1 MSGVALQTNECK
13 YPVLS
18 LSRNFHTSKI
28 TGYAV
33 YADMHVHMYTLN
45 TLVHKS
51 IS

>member
-1 MSGVALQTNECK
+1 MSAVALQTNECK
-13 YPVLS
+13 NPVLS
-18 LSRNFHTSKI
+18 LSQNFLASKI
-28 TGYAV
+28 TSYAV